1 MSKWI
6 TCEKCGKS
14 KEVPAFEGMRTCPHD
29 ILGHPNNCQQCLI
42 DAIRSE
48 RDRYREALESIKVKL
63 AVTDVPRDGWIR
75 QLHGELYSIA
85 YYRRGK

>member
-6 TCEKCGKS
+6 TCE
-14 KEVPAFEGMRTCPHD
+14 TCPHD
-29 ILGHPNNCQQCLI
+29 ILGHPNNCQQCLN

-48 RDRYREALESIKVKL
+48 RDRYREALESIKAKL

-75 QLHGELYSIA
+75 QLHGQLYSYA
-85 YYRRGK
+85 YYALAPEGGDDEKAVL